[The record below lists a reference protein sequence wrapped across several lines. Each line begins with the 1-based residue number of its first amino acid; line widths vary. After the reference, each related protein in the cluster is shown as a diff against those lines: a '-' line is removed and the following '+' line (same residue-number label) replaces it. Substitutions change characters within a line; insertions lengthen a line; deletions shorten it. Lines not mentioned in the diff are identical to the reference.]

1 MGLEIFRDSEVGRG
15 RELVLLF
22 GGSIWVL
29 ILAYIVKEIFLTKW
43 AKVGNGWLIEGSS
56 YGLSDKF

>member
-1 MGLEIFRDSEVGRG
+1 MGLGIFRDFGVERG

-29 ILAYIVKEIFLTKW
+29 IGLYSKGYFLTER
-43 AKVGNGWLIEGSS
+43 AEMGNRCLMEGTIG
-56 YGLSDKF
+56 GLSDKF

>member
-1 MGLEIFRDSEVGRG
+1 MGFRIFRDFRVETG

-29 ILAYIVKEIFLTKW
+29 IGLYSKMDILTEMTE
-43 AKVGNGWLIEGSS
+43 VGNGCLTEVTSGE
-56 YGLSDKF
+56 LSDKF

>member
-1 MGLEIFRDSEVGRG
+1 MGLEIFRDFEVGRG

-29 ILAYIVKEIFLTKW
+29 ILAYIVKEIFQTKW
-43 AKVGNGWLIEGSS
+43 AKVGKGWLIEGSS
-56 YGLSDKF
+56 CGLSDKF